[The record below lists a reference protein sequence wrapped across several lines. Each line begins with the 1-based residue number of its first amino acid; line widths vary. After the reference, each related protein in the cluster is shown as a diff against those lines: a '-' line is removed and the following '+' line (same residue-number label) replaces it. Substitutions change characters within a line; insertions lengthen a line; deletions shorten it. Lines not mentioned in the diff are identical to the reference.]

1 MKQRVKTDVS
11 LLIGVIALS
20 AAFFYFKNL
29 YPANQTVDNALDFIG
44 LLLVLKGTFLRMAAR
59 GHKLV
64 HSRKSEELVVTGPY
78 SITRNPMYLGSF
90 LMGAGFLL
98 IVWPWWMLPIFT
110 FLFYQRFKLQIVKE
124 EQLLLDLFKDNYKR
138 YCGHVPRLFPNI
150 ITLFKINPYEVV
162 SVKEAFN
169 TKEKRGLWVWPI
181 LAIFMEFL
189 QENVVYGKPDIS
201 RIIVI
206 FIAAVILFFIKIVLV
221 YKKNE

>member
-1 MKQRVKTDVS
+1 MKPRVKTDVS
-11 LLIGVIALS
+11 LMIGVIFFS
-20 AAFFYFKNL
+20 AVFFYFKDL
-29 YPANQTVDNALDFIG
+29 YPENRVIDDALDFVG

-90 LMGAGFLL
+90 LMGAGFLS
-98 IVWPWWMLPIFT
+98 IVWPWWTLPVFT
-110 FLFYQRFKLQIVKE
+110 FIFYQRFKFQIVKE
-124 EQLLLDLFKDNYKR
+124 EEFLLGLFKDHYKR
-138 YCGHVPRLFPNI
+138 YCEHVPRLFPSI
-150 ITLFKINPYEVV
+150 SALFKINPYEVV

-181 LAIFMEFL
+181 LAIFLEFL
-189 QENVVYGKPDIS
+189 QETLVYGQADIN

-206 FIAAVILFFIKIVLV
+206 FIAAVIVFFVKIVLV